1 MLTCQQALLADGSVS
16 IRGTAILAFRDVF
29 TIADAS
35 YDQDLR
41 PIIVDILTTMMRD
54 AEVDNR
60 RSSLNTFNA
69 AVRNKVHL
77 ILPHLTKLL
86 PLVLDQTIKDR
97 NLIREVTM
105 GPFKHQVDDGLEV
118 RKVGYI
124 TRPSSRT
131 LSTDNL

>member
-1 MLTCQQALLADGSVS
+1 MST
-16 IRGTAILAFRDVF
+16 RGTAILAFRDVF

-41 PIIVDILTTMMRD
+41 PIVVDVLTTMMRD
-54 AEVDNR
+54 SEVDNR

-77 ILPHLTKLL
+77 IMPHITKLL
-86 PLVLDQTIKDR
+86 PLVIDQTFKDR
-97 NLIREVTM
+97 SLIREVTM

-118 RKVGYI
+118 RKV
-124 TRPSSRT
+124 SA
-131 LSTDNL
+131 